1 MPSENV
7 YVKFS
12 TLEEAKDYLK
22 SQGFNPYIS
31 YSNPTRL
38 RNVADPNAWYVIVT
52 YWPAD

>member
-7 YVKFS
+7 YMKFS
-12 TLEEAKDYLK
+12 TREAADAYID

-31 YSNPTRL
+31 YSDPTQL
-38 RNVADPNAWYVIVT
+38 INVADPNAWYVIVT